1 MKSLNI
7 FARGLLSFAFEGMH
21 FARLCAYLRHHSP
34 VAQIGYSIFVFDLS
48 DEEINH
54 ALYGPPAELTR
65 EVCVAGY

>member
-1 MKSLNI
+1 LADCAPDRR
-7 FARGLLSFAFEGMH
+7 FARSDGGHGREH
-21 FARLCAYLRHHSP
+21 EK
-34 VAQIGYSIFVFDLS
+34 VGYSIFVFDLS